1 MGVGLLNNEL
11 IDNIRKDLLIRNLSS
26 TYESN
31 IGGVSSLASSRGT
44 PYHVNENNVG
54 ISVNANNVQS
64 LGEIYLNDNT
74 FKNKYTPTEFG
85 IYTTYDLNDV
95 TTNVADFADHV
106 TYSDYYRKTLPDFE
120 LRSSIAN
127 IALGNEIVDTPIG
140 TIGREQLR
148 FAVEE
153 NVAYLLQK
161 ETIGRVNTNILSILN
176 GKDIFVKDH
185 TISKLPGGLGF
196 IVNSLEKVTG
206 VEIPIDIVPKSA
218 YGFLDSRLSG
228 KLMYDDCGIVGLEG
242 LLDTDQRNNELLRY
256 SGRGNKRV
264 LFDLL
269 GINRYRPNYEGEL
282 GLLGERKGNLYDGR
296 LDKTRRHSGPL
307 PVMQKLGLGSKPF
320 TGKKDD
326 IRSVLQENGTPKIVW
341 DSNDRK
347 AKSGSF
353 KRFMLS
359 IENLAWIG
367 NTEGLMDCE
376 VGNGDRDS
384 SNPAPGRIMWF
395 PPYDLSF
402 DENVS
407 VAWEATN
414 FIGRTEPIYTYNNV
428 RRSGTLSFKVVVDHP
443 SILAETLKN
452 SSVSDKYIT
461 DFFKGCTNIDDYL
474 LLLNT
479 ISDRVETE
487 KITEVETHIITE
499 MNKVKEQTKN
509 SVITPESISYKIY
522 FPNASYSIDASYESG
537 VGASPTQVSPGISG
551 ITTEQYANRT
561 DFSLNITGDGYLN
574 PSLLSEFDNLTAS
587 GTTIGEGSVKVIIN
601 VGCTSAGGNPI
612 NSQIG
617 PKRYEAAKAHVIS
630 KLGSKGIS
638 EDKIVVSGSKAC
650 NSGAVTC
657 PEVGYRDCKEEKESR
672 YASIEIKYDV
682 VTDTI
687 SETEVDDP
695 INIKATATMETITK
709 ITKRALW
716 SECDYFDYLEKEVP
730 LLYQSLAKKLRYFS
744 PAFHSTTP
752 EGLNSRLTF
761 LHQCTRPGPAISP
774 KDKGNSNLAF
784 GRPPIC
790 ILRIGDFFHTKMV
803 IDSLN
808 ISYEEKTWDLNPE
821 GIGVQPM
828 IATVRLSVNY
838 IGGHSLDGPVKELQN
853 ALSINMYANTEVFL
867 EKPRVISREST
878 TYLRDTIF
886 EYPAPLGPT
895 FDPQWAN
902 QLSPVD
908 SYLNINTS
916 TPNVNGVI
924 NASDITK
931 IPYEPSFA

>member
-353 KRFMLS
+353 
-359 IENLAWIG
+359 
-367 NTEGLMDCE
+367 
-376 VGNGDRDS
+376 
-384 SNPAPGRIMWF
+384 
-395 PPYDLSF
+395 
-402 DENVS
+402 
-407 VAWEATN
+407 
-414 FIGRTEPIYTYNNV
+414 
-428 RRSGTLSFKVVVDHP
+428 
-443 SILAETLKN
+443 
-452 SSVSDKYIT
+452 
-461 DFFKGCTNIDDYL
+461 
-474 LLLNT
+474 
-479 ISDRVETE
+479 
-487 KITEVETHIITE
+487 
-499 MNKVKEQTKN
+499 
-509 SVITPESISYKIY
+509 
-522 FPNASYSIDASYESG
+522 
-537 VGASPTQVSPGISG
+537 
-551 ITTEQYANRT
+551 
-561 DFSLNITGDGYLN
+561 
-574 PSLLSEFDNLTAS
+574 
-587 GTTIGEGSVKVIIN
+587 
-601 VGCTSAGGNPI
+601 
-612 NSQIG
+612 
-617 PKRYEAAKAHVIS
+617 
-630 KLGSKGIS
+630 
-638 EDKIVVSGSKAC
+638 
-650 NSGAVTC
+650 
-657 PEVGYRDCKEEKESR
+657 
-672 YASIEIKYDV
+672 
-682 VTDTI
+682 
-687 SETEVDDP
+687 
-695 INIKATATMETITK
+695 
-709 ITKRALW
+709 
-716 SECDYFDYLEKEVP
+716 
-730 LLYQSLAKKLRYFS
+730 
-744 PAFHSTTP
+744 
-752 EGLNSRLTF
+752 
-761 LHQCTRPGPAISP
+761 
-774 KDKGNSNLAF
+774 
-784 GRPPIC
+784 
-790 ILRIGDFFHTKMV
+790 
-803 IDSLN
+803 
-808 ISYEEKTWDLNPE
+808 
-821 GIGVQPM
+821 
-828 IATVRLSVNY
+828 
-838 IGGHSLDGPVKELQN
+838 
-853 ALSINMYANTEVFL
+853 
-867 EKPRVISREST
+867 
-878 TYLRDTIF
+878 
-886 EYPAPLGPT
+886 
-895 FDPQWAN
+895 
-902 QLSPVD
+902 
-908 SYLNINTS
+908 
-916 TPNVNGVI
+916 
-924 NASDITK
+924 
-931 IPYEPSFA
+931 